1 MDVTEKNV
9 FMARHAILDRDGKTW
24 GYELLFRDGHVGHA
38 LVKSNLAATARVIA
52 NTFQHFNI
60 NYVLGDKTGL
70 VNIDHT
76 IIYEEFIEM
85 LPQSRFILE
94 ILETTEVDEE
104 LVKRVEYL
112 KSKGFRF
119 ALDDFDFSK
128 EMLLRFKPLFPLADL
143 IKVDLFTLDQEM
155 MEQVMPA
162 MQNKG
167 MVFLAEKVENQEVH
181 EICLEYGF
189 QYFQGFYFQKPQ
201 LLEDRAVEPSR
212 LAVIE
217 LIELLRRDEQTHIIE
232 AKFKEFPDLTIN
244 LLKYLNSA
252 AVATR
257 EDISSVRSAITLAGK
272 NALMRWLSVFLFA
285 QANENPA
292 SETLLEDAL
301 LRGHVISRV
310 LKHKGQ
316 AKEAEEGF
324 ITGVLSLMDALFGQ
338 TMEEMLEKVSIS
350 MRIKK
355 ALLERSGTLGD
366 LLTLAELLETDQLEE
381 ATKQAKRLGLKVTN
395 LQTLQTKFYSRDKSD
410 VLGL

>member
-1 MDVTEKNV
+1 M
-9 FMARHAILDRDGKTW
+9 
-24 GYELLFRDGHVGHA
+24 
-38 LVKSNLAATARVIA
+38 
-52 NTFQHFNI
+52 
-60 NYVLGDKTGL
+60 
-70 VNIDHT
+70 
-76 IIYEEFIEM
+76 
-85 LPQSRFILE
+85 
-94 ILETTEVDEE
+94 
-104 LVKRVEYL
+104 KRVEYL